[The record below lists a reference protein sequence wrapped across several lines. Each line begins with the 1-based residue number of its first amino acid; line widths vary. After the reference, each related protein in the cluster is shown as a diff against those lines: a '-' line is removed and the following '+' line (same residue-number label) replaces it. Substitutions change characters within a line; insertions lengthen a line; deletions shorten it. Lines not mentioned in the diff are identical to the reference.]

1 MFCPNCQNANTTFL
15 FEAFNTHG
23 AKRLSKEKFKILRC
37 NDCGLVF
44 PQVIWDHKLFKKYYP
59 PNYYYP
65 KSSPGNFLQNKY
77 ELLCLY
83 HLKWMVGNILKGG
96 KVLDFGCGL
105 GRFLSFLP
113 SHFEKY
119 GIEINPQ
126 AVQFI
131 KRHSPE
137 IKIFSN
143 LSRLPE
149 RNTLKFD
156 LITLWHVLEH
166 LDNPQEILVQLVNL
180 LKKEGYLILSTPNSS
195 SLGFKI
201 SQNHW
206 FHLDTPRHLAI
217 YNLKNLLPLFKKL
230 KLKIIAV
237 KWNWPEY
244 PLDFFWSIYNRFKT
258 KIWFLNLF
266 LGCFILPI
274 SLIVKLGYLFKPE
287 RAEVITLICQK
298 I

>member
-1 MFCPNCQNANTTFL
+1 MICPHCKNLKTEFL
-15 FEAFNTHG
+15 FIAYNTHG
-23 AKRLSKEKFKILRC
+23 SKIISREKWTILNC
-37 NDCGLVF
+37 PYCHLIF
-44 PQVIWDHKLFKKYYP
+44 PQIKQDKKFFKKYYP
-59 PNYYYP
+59 PNYYFLKNSP
-65 KSSPGNFLQNKY
+65 LKSLQNNY
-77 ELLCLY
+77 ELLCLFQ
-83 HLKWMVGNILKGG
+83 LKKMVKRLLKKG

-105 GRFLSFLP
+105 GKFLAFLP
-113 SHFEKY
+113 SNFEKY

-126 AVQFI
+126 AIQFI
-131 KRHSPE
+131 KKHSPE
-137 IKIFSN
+137 IKILPN
-143 LSRLPE
+143 LSHLPRE
-149 RNTLKFD
+149 EVLEFD

-166 LDNPQEILVQLVNL
+166 LNNPQEILAQLVNL

-230 KLKIIAV
+230 KLKIIAI

-244 PLDFFWSIYNRFKT
+244 PLDFFWSVYNCFKT
-258 KIWFLNLF
+258 KIWLLNFFLA
-266 LGCFILPI
+266 CFILPI